1 VPARSPL
8 DRDDLNVAAEIRG
21 DATDKPAATVK
32 RKSSHGWGTLPK
44 RSVVRLRKI
53 IETLKWVP
61 DLLIM
66 GCDAVVRLA
75 AKSQQNEVT
84 NNAEAA
90 TNAVGELVAAIR
102 KLP

>member
-53 IETLKWVP
+53 IETLRPFP
-61 DLLIM
+61 DFT
-66 GCDAVVRLA
+66 GKERFAVANSYERRPRIWLATGHERVR
-75 AKSQQNEVT
+75 
-84 NNAEAA
+84 
-90 TNAVGELVAAIR
+90 
-102 KLP
+102 

>member
-1 VPARSPL
+1 
-8 DRDDLNVAAEIRG
+8 
-21 DATDKPAATVK
+21 
-32 RKSSHGWGTLPK
+32 
-44 RSVVRLRKI
+44 
-53 IETLKWVP
+53 
-61 DLLIM
+61 M